1 MITLPTNLLFCLEKL
16 GKYQEILSVRKSLQ
30 ISRKRCFL
38 TKKIQKKPIKNGYK
52 LFDLIANFCKANSKE
67 LKSQNKMDYLFQGKT
82 NSENK
87 RNGSKQNTVMG
98 SFSPQKKLSFIDI
111 YILYSYNI

>member
-1 MITLPTNLLFCLEKL
+1 
-16 GKYQEILSVRKSLQ
+16 
-30 ISRKRCFL
+30 
-38 TKKIQKKPIKNGYK
+38 
-52 LFDLIANFCKANSKE
+52 
-67 LKSQNKMDYLFQGKT
+67 MDYLFQGKT